1 MLRRLCLPATCR
13 MTCPERWTKPSIGKA
28 QAARTADMQTAWS
41 RCGLCSIDASIVE
54 PPDYSSQRRCAP
66 YCSVRRPFDCRLH
79 HASQST
85 DANASSQ
92 RSECR
97 SRCFARR
104 NDFGNVRSQA
114 PHRTRPYPLSLS
126 LSMSMSMSVLLPW
139 QPRWRADAEA
149 DSVPDQRQR
158 QAEDGCRCIVRL
170 DGERCDIAPIWGR
183 IASGLPR
190 HRSFGARAAGDRCL
204 GAPTPRAGQAVV
216 SDMCAKRTASGRRS
230 RAARWGMRSLGSP
243 NPHGMLS

>member
-1 MLRRLCLPATCR
+1 MIIRHVAKALPACNMPDDVPR
-13 MTCPERWTKPSIGKA
+13 ALDEASIGKA
-28 QAARTADMQTAWS
+28 QATRTADMQTAWS
-41 RCGLCSIDASIVE
+41 RCGLCSIDAAIVE

-66 YCSVRRPFDCRLH
+66 YCSVRRPFDRRLH

-104 NDFGNVRSQA
+104 NDFGNVRSQP

-126 LSMSMSMSVLLPW
+126 LSMSMSMSMSVLLPW

-158 QAEDGCRCIVRL
+158 QADDGCRCIVRL
-170 DGERCDIAPIWGR
+170 DGERCDIAPI
-183 IASGLPR
+183 
-190 HRSFGARAAGDRCL
+190 
-204 GAPTPRAGQAVV
+204 
-216 SDMCAKRTASGRRS
+216 
-230 RAARWGMRSLGSP
+230 
-243 NPHGMLS
+243 